1 MKYTHTFN
9 ALLVSAAI
17 AALAG
22 PVATAAPRRSRQDA
36 SGVARIS
43 TAIGDVSKRHGHSGD
58 LVSADSGMPLVG
70 GDTVRTGVGGRAE
83 LRLDAS
89 NFLRLAPNSEIRL
102 RQLGERAFE
111 IDIVRG
117 VVSYTMLKH
126 GEADVDLRTQG
137 GNVVP
142 RKDGVYRIEL
152 TGPKESTILVRK
164 GEAEVLT
171 PQHNVI
177 VNKGKSVTIHE
188 DDPNARAILSS
199 AKSRD
204 SFDDWN
210 ERRNRMLD
218 DARGP
223 IYGRGWY
230 PSVIHAGW
238 GWGGWP
244 YMGPYGFY
252 GGYSPWV
259 TYYRPRYYARRR

>member
-1 MKYTHTFN
+1 MTTKHTFH
-9 ALLVSAAI
+9 ALLISASL
-17 AALAG
+17 AALIG
-22 PVATAAPRRSRQDA
+22 PVATAAPQRSRQDG

-43 TAIGDVSKRHGHSGD
+43 TAMGDVSKRHGQSGD
-58 LVSADSGMPLVG
+58 LVSAESGMPLVG
-70 GDTVRTGVGGRAE
+70 GDTIRTGVGGRAE

-89 NFLRLAPNSEIRL
+89 NFLRLAPNSEVRL

-111 IDIVRG
+111 IDIIRG
-117 VVSYTMLKH
+117 VVAYTMLKH

-137 GNVVP
+137 GNIVP
-142 RKDGVYRIEL
+142 RKDGLYRIEL
-152 TGPKESTILVRK
+152 TGPKESTLLVRK

-171 PQHNVI
+171 PNHNTI
-177 VNKGKSVTIHE
+177 VHKGKSVNIRE
-188 DDPNARAILSS
+188 DDPNARPMVVS
-199 AKSRD
+199 AKSKD

-223 IYGRGWY
+223 IYGGGWY

-238 GWGGWP
+238 GWGYP
-244 YMGPYGFY
+244 YMGPWGFY